1 MLSSSIDIALSIM
14 VTKAKYLGS
23 LILPSPVEVE
33 VTLSLYSDRVEI
45 PELEATIYLD
55 KVEKVS
61 IVKGSELPL
70 ETMMMAGVVGL
81 VIDKDKL
88 LYVVV
93 ELKPSRSGILTTNS
107 ATTSTQQPASS
118 IQSTTTTT
126 TTTTADGLL
135 LKFEE
140 DVIAKQFVK
149 RLKQASGVL

>member
-1 MLSSSIDIALSIM
+1 M

-33 VTLSLYSDRVEI
+33 VTLSLYSDRIEI
-45 PELEATIYLD
+45 PELEATIHLD

-61 IVKGSELPL
+61 IVKGSELPP

-107 ATTSTQQPASS
+107 TTTSTQQPASS
-118 IQSTTTTT
+118 IQSTTTT

-149 RLKQASGVL
+149 RLKQARGVL

>member
-1 MLSSSIDIALSIM
+1 M

-33 VTLSLYSDRVEI
+33 VTLSLYSDRIEI

-93 ELKPSRSGILTTNS
+93 ELKPSRSGITTNS

-118 IQSTTTTT
+118 IQS
-126 TTTTADGLL
+126 TTTADGLL

-149 RLKQASGVL
+149 RLKQTSGVF

>member
-1 MLSSSIDIALSIM
+1 M

-118 IQSTTTTT
+118 MQSTTTT

-149 RLKQASGVL
+149 TLKQASGVL

>member
-1 MLSSSIDIALSIM
+1 MLSSSIDIALYYGNKGKISC
-14 VTKAKYLGS
+14 S

-126 TTTTADGLL
+126 TADGLL

>member
-1 MLSSSIDIALSIM
+1 MVALDENT
-14 VTKAKYLGS
+14 VTYT
-23 LILPSPVEVE
+23 VEVE

-70 ETMMMAGVVGL
+70 EIMMMAGVVGL

-93 ELKPSRSGILTTNS
+93 ELKPSRSSILTTNS

-118 IQSTTTTT
+118 IQS

>member
-1 MLSSSIDIALSIM
+1 MVALDENT
-14 VTKAKYLGS
+14 VTYT
-23 LILPSPVEVE
+23 VEVE

-118 IQSTTTTT
+118 IQSTTTT
-126 TTTTADGLL
+126 ADGLL

>member
-1 MLSSSIDIALSIM
+1 M

-33 VTLSLYSDRVEI
+33 VTLSLYSDRIEI

-88 LYVVV
+88 YVVV

-107 ATTSTQQPASS
+107 ATTSTQQSASS
-118 IQSTTTTT
+118 VQSTTTTT
-126 TTTTADGLL
+126 TDSLL

>member
-1 MLSSSIDIALSIM
+1 M

-23 LILPSPVEVE
+23 LIMPSPVEVE

-118 IQSTTTTT
+118 IQSTTT
-126 TTTTADGLL
+126 ADGLL

>member
-1 MLSSSIDIALSIM
+1 ML
-14 VTKAKYLGS
+14 TKAKYLGS

-33 VTLSLYSDRVEI
+33 VTLSLYSDRIEI

-93 ELKPSRSGILTTNS
+93 ELKPSRSGITTNS

-118 IQSTTTTT
+118 IQS
-126 TTTTADGLL
+126 TTTADGLL

>member
-1 MLSSSIDIALSIM
+1 M

-93 ELKPSRSGILTTNS
+93 ELKPSRSGILSTNS

-118 IQSTTTTT
+118 IQS
-126 TTTTADGLL
+126 TTTADGLL

-149 RLKQASGVL
+149 RLKQARGVL

>member
-1 MLSSSIDIALSIM
+1 
-14 VTKAKYLGS
+14 
-23 LILPSPVEVE
+23 
-33 VTLSLYSDRVEI
+33 
-45 PELEATIYLD
+45 
-55 KVEKVS
+55 
-61 IVKGSELPL
+61 
-70 ETMMMAGVVGL
+70 MMMAEVVGL

-126 TTTTADGLL
+126 TADGLL

>member
-1 MLSSSIDIALSIM
+1 M

-33 VTLSLYSDRVEI
+33 VTLSLYSDRIEI

-118 IQSTTTTT
+118 IQSTTTI
-126 TTTTADGLL
+126 ADGLL

>member
-1 MLSSSIDIALSIM
+1 M

-33 VTLSLYSDRVEI
+33 VTLSLYSDRIEI

-81 VIDKDKL
+81 VIDKYK

-93 ELKPSRSGILTTNS
+93 ELKPSRSGILTTSS

-118 IQSTTTTT
+118 IESTTTT
-126 TTTTADGLL
+126 DGLL

>member
-1 MLSSSIDIALSIM
+1 
-14 VTKAKYLGS
+14 
-23 LILPSPVEVE
+23 
-33 VTLSLYSDRVEI
+33 
-45 PELEATIYLD
+45 
-55 KVEKVS
+55 
-61 IVKGSELPL
+61 
-70 ETMMMAGVVGL
+70 
-81 VIDKDKL
+81 

-118 IQSTTTTT
+118 IQSTTTAA
-126 TTTTADGLL
+126 ADGLL